1 MARRQPAAA
10 PRTQYRTALLVGE
23 GEAELNFLK
32 HLKAL
37 YLQRG
42 DKRVTLKNAKGK
54 GGAGVLDYTRRQWQ
68 QADFDEVGALLDT
81 DTSWG
86 DPQRKLAVKL
96 KIEVFESTPCLEAL
110 VLSVLGEPV
119 PHDTK
124 HCKVAF
130 ERALKAPAHTPGL
143 FEKNLTK
150 ADLDAAQARVPT
162 LRRLIAFLC
171 R

>member
-1 MARRQPAAA
+1 MATRKPVAK

-81 DTSWG
+81 DTNWG
-86 DPQRKLAVKL
+86 DTQRKLAVKL
-96 KIEVFESTPCLEAL
+96 KIEVFEATPCLEAL
-110 VLSVLGEPV
+110 VLTVLGKTV

-124 HCKVAF
+124 HCKAAF
-130 ERALKAPAHTPGL
+130 EQALKAQAHSPGL
-143 FEKNLTK
+143 FEQHLSKEV
-150 ADLDAAQARVPT
+150 LDAAQARVPA
-162 LRRLIAFLC
+162 LKALVAFLC